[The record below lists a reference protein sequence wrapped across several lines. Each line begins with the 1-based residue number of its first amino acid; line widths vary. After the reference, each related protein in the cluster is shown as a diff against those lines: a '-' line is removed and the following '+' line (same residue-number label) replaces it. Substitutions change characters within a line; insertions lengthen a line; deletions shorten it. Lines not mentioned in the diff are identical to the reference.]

1 SAQHTFNSRHSNVCP
16 CALQTCRQHCSI
28 HSPMTIFRRRVVTP
42 TPPSLVKFSHRASA
56 VTTGASSS
64 VPTRDH
70 VPELRNAVPSRAEMA
85 ATADPVSWV
94 AGAITDTG
102 RSEEHTSELQS
113 RENIVCRLLLEKKNT
128 HCAGAD

>member
-1 SAQHTFNSRHSNVCP
+1 MTF
-16 CALQTCRQHCSI
+16 
-28 HSPMTIFRRRVVTP
+28 FRRRVVP
-42 TPPSLVKFSHRASA
+42 ATPPSLVKFSRRASA

-94 AGAITDTG
+94 AGAITGVPERADEPEMLGKSFPIGQPGSTIG
-102 RSEEHTSELQS
+102 
-113 RENIVCRLLLEKKNT
+113 LER
-128 HCAGAD
+128 CERRQRRAMRAGAAAHLLRSR